1 MKDYMHL
8 IEKDV
13 LRYEEFLKHMDQLN
27 EEEQSKDS
35 FVHIADVVKQVV
47 ESINQ

>member
-8 IEKDV
+8 LEKDV
-13 LRYEEFLKHMDQLN
+13 LRYEEFLKYMDQLN
-27 EEEQSKDS
+27 EDDQSNDS

>member
-8 IEKDV
+8 LEKDV

-27 EEEQSKDS
+27 EEDQSNYS

-47 ESINQ
+47 KSINQ